1 MGYVRGN
8 SHYTSNSGRHIMFDK
23 IKEMYTGIYIALGSG
38 QSEIIAEIMLFLL
51 MGYLLLVGSR

>member
-1 MGYVRGN
+1 
-8 SHYTSNSGRHIMFDK
+8 MFDK